1 VWVVDGLVGVIHAF
15 QGRLSAGR
23 RLLASSLAVSTR
35 LGHYHMQVDA
45 TAGLAW
51 LAAAE
56 GAHEEAEERCAALLA
71 RWEASDDHHDALWG
85 LRWAAGYLARRGRA
99 GAAHG
104 CAEALARIAA
114 ETARPEALAAL
125 AAAIGEAA
133 LAAGDADTAA
143 DQLTRAVELHRTLEV
158 PFERA
163 QVELRAG
170 LALAA
175 AGDREPALERLDEAY
190 RTARRLG
197 ARPVAAEAAG
207 AIAALGESVAR
218 RLGRRAAAQAEGAG
232 LSRRELEVVR
242 LVAVGRSNREIA
254 DRLVLS
260 PRTVDMHVRNIL
272 RKLECRTRGEA
283 AHRAGQL
290 GLLP

>member
-1 VWVVDGLVGVIHAF
+1 VWVVEGLVGVIHAF
-15 QGRLSAGR
+15 QGRPASGR
-23 RLLASSLAVSTR
+23 RLLASSLAVSSR

-45 TAGLAW
+45 IAGMAW
-51 LAAAE
+51 LAAAQ

-71 RWEASDDHHDALWG
+71 LWRASDDHHDALWG

-99 GAAHG
+99 AQAHA

-114 ETARPEALAAL
+114 ETGRAEALAAL

-143 DQLTRAVELHRTLEV
+143 DQLARALELHEALET

-163 QVELRAG
+163 QIELRAG

-175 AGDREPALERLDEAY
+175 AGDREPALERLSEAY
-190 RTARRLG
+190 RAAQRLG

-218 RLGRRAAAQAEGAG
+218 RLGRRAAARAEGAG

-290 GLLP
+290 GLLA